1 MRIHRWGLLLGIA
14 AAAGCGTPS
23 DVTPPSLQ
31 SSYTATG
38 EIKVG
43 RYFYTAQDRITKKDV
58 NVYRVLLSKTWVARR
73 GEKLAD
79 PFCRLA
85 FPGTAP
91 TDDLAM
97 GALLDEFARH
107 GFFNL
112 PRRQEVRADEVLMP
126 GRPADALVVETDQL
140 RAVVLTRDLAGP
152 QQGRVYY
159 TCVKLFEQLAEANRP
174 AVVGVGVEHRE
185 GYLGRLLREPPKD
198 QPEEPKPTTDLRPAT
213 FTPEARRRMEE
224 EARQQ
229 QQQQP
234 QQQPQTPKAPPP
246 GGDAPK

>member
-1 MRIHRWGLLLGIA
+1 MRRTRWGLLAGIA
-14 AAAGCGTPS
+14 AAAGCGAPS
-23 DVTPPSLQ
+23 DVPPPPLQ
-31 SSYTATG
+31 STYTATG

-43 RYFYTAQDRITKKDV
+43 RYFYTTQDRITKKDV

-73 GEKLAD
+73 SEKVVD
-79 PFCRLA
+79 PFCRPA
-85 FPGTAP
+85 FPATAP

-97 GALLDEFARH
+97 GALLDLFARH

-112 PRRQEVRADEVLMP
+112 PRRPEIRADEILTP
-126 GRPADALVVETDQL
+126 GRPADALVVETDLL

-152 QQGRVYY
+152 QQGRAYY

-174 AVVGVGVEHRE
+174 AIVGVGVERRD
-185 GYLGRLLREPPKD
+185 GYLNKLLREPPKD
-198 QPEEPKPTTDLRPAT
+198 TPEEPKPTTDLKPAP

-229 QQQQP
+229 QQQQ
-234 QQQPQTPKAPPP
+234 QQTPQAPPP
-246 GGDAPK
+246 GGGAAK